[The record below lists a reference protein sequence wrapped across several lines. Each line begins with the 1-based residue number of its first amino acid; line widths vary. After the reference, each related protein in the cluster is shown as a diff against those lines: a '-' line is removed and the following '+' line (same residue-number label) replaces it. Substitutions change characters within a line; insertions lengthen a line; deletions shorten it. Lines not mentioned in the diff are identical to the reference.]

1 MSAKKE
7 PAKAGAVEPAA
18 KSGKGKMIAIVLGA
32 VVAASAAG
40 GGVTWFLVGKPAAAS
55 TAGKDA
61 AAEGSEDA
69 PEGEEAGHDGEGKAA
84 AKAAKYLALDPALVV
99 NLAAP
104 DSGRYLQVS
113 VEVMTRE
120 DKALDDLKLHMPV
133 IRNNLLMLFGQQTA
147 EGLAG
152 RDGREALRQLALT
165 EVQKVMREETGKDAI
180 EALYF
185 TSFVTQ

>member
-7 PAKAGAVEPAA
+7 PAKAGAAEPAE

-32 VVAASAAG
+32 VLAAGGIG
-40 GGVTWFLVGKPAAAS
+40 GGVTWFMVGKPAAAS
-55 TAGKDA
+55 TEGGGEAKDA
-61 AAEGSEDA
+61 AEGEDGEAEDAEGE
-69 PEGEEAGHDGEGKAA
+69 
-84 AKAAKYLALDPALVV
+84 AKAPAKTAKYLALDPALVV
-99 NLAAP
+99 NLAGA

-113 VEVMTRE
+113 VEVMTRNE
-120 DKALDDLKLHMPV
+120 AALDDLKLHMPV

-147 EGLAG
+147 DGLAG

-165 EVQKVMREETGKDAI
+165 EVQKVMREETGKDTI

>member
-7 PAKAGAVEPAA
+7 PVKAGAAAPAA

-32 VVAASAAG
+32 VVAASALG
-40 GGVTWFLVGKPAAAS
+40 GGVTWFMVGKPAAAS
-55 TAGKDA
+55 TENIEDAKDGGETEHA
-61 AAEGSEDA
+61 AADDA
-69 PEGEEAGHDGEGKAA
+69 DGASKPP

-99 NLAAP
+99 NLAGA
-104 DSGRYLQVS
+104 DSSRYLQVS
-113 VEVMTRE
+113 IEVMTRNE
-120 DKALDDLKLHMPV
+120 AALGDLKLHMPA

-147 EGLAG
+147 DGLAG

-165 EVQKVMREETGKDAI
+165 EVQKVMREETGNDAI